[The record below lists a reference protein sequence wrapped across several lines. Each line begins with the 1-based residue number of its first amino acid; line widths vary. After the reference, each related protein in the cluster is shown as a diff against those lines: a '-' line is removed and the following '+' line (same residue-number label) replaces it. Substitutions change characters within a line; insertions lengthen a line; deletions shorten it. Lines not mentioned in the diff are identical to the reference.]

1 MPLRV
6 VMIMRKSYKNIAS
19 LLMAAMLLPALAQAR
34 DLPSNLEPLEDI
46 PPPSISTEENA
57 DEPVI
62 TIIKK
67 ENETI
72 EEYRVGGQL
81 YMLKIT
87 PKHGVPYYMHR
98 EDQEGAWINDGPNP
112 PLSVPKWTIFT
123 F

>member
-1 MPLRV
+1 M
-6 VMIMRKSYKNIAS
+6 MRKSYKNSGS
-19 LLMAAMLLPALAQAR
+19 LLIAIMLLPALAQAK
-34 DLPSNLEPLEDI
+34 DLPTNLEPLEDI
-46 PPPSISTEENA
+46 PPPSISAEENA

-87 PKHGVPYYMHR
+87 PNHGVPYYMHR

-112 PLSVPKWTIFT
+112 PLSVPKWTIFR

>member
-1 MPLRV
+1 
-6 VMIMRKSYKNIAS
+6 MRKSYKNIAS